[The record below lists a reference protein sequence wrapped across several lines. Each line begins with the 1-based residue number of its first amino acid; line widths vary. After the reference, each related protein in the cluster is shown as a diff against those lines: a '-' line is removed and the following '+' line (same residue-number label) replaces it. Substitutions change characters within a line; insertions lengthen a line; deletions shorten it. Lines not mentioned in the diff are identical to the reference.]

1 MMTMAPTGSEI
12 LSCEASQGMTAFTRA
27 LPQGS
32 LYRHAKKSEDA
43 DPQGDKNCFNH
54 NS

>member
-1 MMTMAPTGSEI
+1 
-12 LSCEASQGMTAFTRA
+12 MTAFTRA

-32 LYRHAKKSEDA
+32 LYRHTKESEDA
-43 DPQGDKNCFNH
+43 NPQGDKNYFDH